1 MVLKCLLLNIGAG
14 LYVDLAMRAILFF
27 SNIFFKIDLKKRKMR
42 GNSRSSEK
50 GEENDEKVRR
60 NKMKKNEPKNE
71 EKNKGS
77 F

>member
-1 MVLKCLLLNIGAG
+1 M
-14 LYVDLAMRAILFF
+14 
-27 SNIFFKIDLKKRKMR
+27 S

-50 GEENDEKVRR
+50 GEENDEKVRS

-71 EKNKGS
+71 EKDKRS